1 MKDPN
6 RNYVDAL
13 TAAKLV
19 GVNIATIRRQ
29 CKKLLKSSSPEV
41 QDIAYKEFEL
51 DSDRFI
57 YMIDKDYVVNK
68 WGEGEEEESP
78 ESKKKESTSSSSG
91 NSVLDR
97 AISLMETTIK
107 TLDQQNRQ
115 LMAQNDELKEQ
126 NKQFYALL
134 NDMSKRGFFLDAPK
148 PAGATTS
155 GQASVIVEQQPAEQG
170 PKKKGFFG
178 RLFS

>member
-51 DSDRFI
+51 DSERFI
-57 YMIDKDYVVNK
+57 YMIDKDYVLNK
-68 WGEGEEEESP
+68 WGEGEDEEEEEKVKP
-78 ESKKKESTSSSSG
+78 EYSQAST

-97 AISLMETTIK
+97 ALSLMETTIK

-155 GQASVIVEQQPAEQG
+155 GQASVIVEQQPVEQS

>member
-29 CKKLLKSSSPEV
+29 CKKLLKSTSPEV

-51 DSDRFI
+51 DSERFI
-57 YMIDKDYVVNK
+57 YMIDKDYVLNK
-68 WGEGEEEESP
+68 WGEGEDEEEKVKP
-78 ESKKKESTSSSSG
+78 ESSQSSN

-155 GQASVIVEQQPAEQG
+155 GQASVVVEQQPIEPT